1 MDHTH
6 KRKPR
11 LLLLES
17 TLIAATRSTPSRV
30 SRPEMDPNEKLAA
43 LLIERIK
50 HPQSVS
56 LPIGLPEP
64 CVPTFR
70 LELAGGDV

>member
-1 MDHTH
+1 MDHTR
-6 KRKPR
+6 KRTPSLI
-11 LLLLES
+11 LLKS
-17 TLIAATRSTPSRV
+17 ALITAQRSTPSRV

-50 HPQSVS
+50 YPQPVS

-64 CVPTFR
+64 HIPTFR